1 MSQGFTKDYLV
12 KATGETDV
20 FVNGTKQASTSG
32 VCTDGINF
40 TIPSGV
46 KKITLS
52 LRDVSTDTTT
62 LLGLRLGDSSGIAVT
77 GYSGTYS
84 QFSNGTSNVVNAVAT
99 SVWWLSGNDA
109 AAFDYDGVMELTLHD
124 AATNT
129 WIVSTQTSAITGATE
144 RYDTMV
150 GALSLSGELTTV
162 QFYGNIGNWDA
173 GSVNIQYENPDLA
186 VSGIESVA
194 AGVTDVFV
202 NGTLQATTS
211 GTEYDFTV
219 PSGITEFKL
228 ALNDVSFDAN
238 SELRVQLGDAGGI
251 ETTGYDSVA
260 SYIQGATTASVA
272 DTAGFDIANTG
283 ATLHWG
289 GVYHFVLMDAATNLW
304 ACSAVLGTGDGTVT
318 AAFIAGSK
326 ALSGELTTVRLTTA
340 GGTAV
345 GDSGSVNIQY
355 DNQELDLGSG
365 VISGGVVQA
374 VHTHEGD
381 RIAGTAIIPLDDT
394 IPQITEGTEGLT
406 ASITPNNV
414 ANKLR
419 IDVVMNLGVS
429 ATNEQMQIAL
439 FQDSTADALASST
452 GNWQA
457 ASGEL
462 NQISLT
468 HWMDAGTT
476 ASTTFSVRFG
486 GHSSGTF
493 AMNGPGARL
502 HGGVNASSI
511 TITEYKA

>member
-32 VCTDGINF
+32 TEIDF
-40 TIPSGV
+40 SIPSGV
-46 KKITLS
+46 KKFVVTYVGVSAGTDNGIIQLGDASGVVATGYLGVAGRLNATPIATAHS
-52 LRDVSTDTTT
+52 TGMLLRGDGTTT
-62 LLGLRLGDSSGIAVT
+62 ETHGSMT
-77 GYSGTYS
+77 
-84 QFSNGTSNVVNAVAT
+84 F
-99 SVWWLSGNDA
+99 
-109 AAFDYDGVMELTLHD
+109 TLHD

-129 WIVSTQTSAITGATE
+129 WVASGVFGDAVNTLVNATGGSIV
-144 RYDTMV
+144 
-150 GALSLSGELTTV
+150 LSSELTTV
-162 QFYGNIGNWDA
+162 RCTNVSASTFDA
-173 GSVNIQYENPDLA
+173 GSINIQYENPELA

-228 ALNDVSFDAN
+228 ALNDVSFDAS

-260 SYIQGATTASVA
+260 SYVQGATTASSA

-283 ATLHWG
+283 ATLQWG

-304 ACSAVLGTGDGTVT
+304 ACSAVIGTGDGTVT
-318 AAFIAGSK
+318 TAFVSGSK

-345 GDSGSVNIQY
+345 GDNGSVNIQY

-365 VISGGVVQA
+365 VISGGVVQT
-374 VHTHEGD
+374 VHTQDGNV
-381 RIAGTAIIPLDDT
+381 ATSTANIPLDAT
-394 IPQITEGTEGLT
+394 IPQITEGVEILT
-406 ASITPNNV
+406 ASITPKAV
-414 ANKLR
+414 GNKLR
-419 IDVVMNLGVS
+419 IDWIANLSLNAIQWVS
-429 ATNEQMQIAL
+429 AAL
-439 FQDSTADALASST
+439 FQDSDADAIDATAMFCDTST
-452 GNWQA
+452 IIQNLKG
-457 ASGEL
+457 
-462 NQISLT
+462 T
-468 HWMDAGTT
+468 YWMDAGTT
-476 ASTTFSVRFG
+476 DSTTFSLRGGRNVSGTMTINGSGGATLFG
-486 GHSSGTF
+486 GV
-493 AMNGPGARL
+493 MR
-502 HGGVNASSI
+502 SSI